1 MFCSVQP
8 KVQDPLLF
16 GGVRYSEQLE
26 QIILEAHAEL
36 TRLARDKSATCAD
49 NLESNPEKLRRLS
62 EHAAPEGA
70 AMSSY
75 RCYFVDETNHI
86 AGVHFVECATD
97 GLAQARADELLV
109 HSVHPAMEV
118 WDGARF
124 VYVAKQRRGR
134 PSLN

>member
-1 MFCSVQP
+1 MRRQSRIEP
-8 KVQDPLLF
+8 
-16 GGVRYSEQLE
+16 G
-26 QIILEAHAEL
+26 
-36 TRLARDKSATCAD
+36 
-49 NLESNPEKLRRLS
+49 KLRRLS
-62 EHAAPEGA
+62 EHAASEGA

-75 RCYFVDETNHI
+75 RCYFVDEANHI

-109 HSVHPAMEV
+109 HSAHPAMEV

-124 VYVAKQRRGR
+124 VYEAKQRRGR